1 MKKIAC
7 FLLSMVLGVSL
18 FSQTKTGTLKIFSE
32 LTGIVVYLDEN
43 RQGENAQQ
51 INDIPV
57 GSHYLK
63 VLLGSVSVYGELI
76 EIKEGAVTTVLIKNT
91 GQVQEKI
98 LDTKTAEKETYNNSK
113 LDIILSRGMS
123 TTTRGYSNLF
133 PGYYSYWGYSSSV
146 SSSVET
152 TDWKIIQGGVKEI
165 SESVFAGLTD
175 NLNLQNTINLEW
187 KKYSKKI
194 GTSAIVGI
202 ISMIPTGLILADILD
217 SKPKSWLFPDTK
229 KGSTAEAAVFAI
241 SATACIISL
250 TICLKSPEPH
260 GHHISVEDAAKES
273 QKYNRLLKIKLGLPE
288 NYDAK

>member
-1 MKKIAC
+1 MKTKS
-7 FLLSMVLGVSL
+7 LVLGIFTLLLMFLSVSV
-18 FSQTKTGTLKIFSE
+18 FGQTKTGTLKIFSE

-43 RQGENAQQ
+43 RQGENVQQ

-76 EIKEGAVTTVLIKNT
+76 EIKEGTVTTVLIKNT

-98 LDTKTAEKETYNNSK
+98 LDSKTAEQETYTNSK

-123 TTTRGYSNLF
+123 TTTKSYSNLF

-165 SESVFAGLTD
+165 SESTFAGLT
-175 NLNLQNTINLEW
+175 NNTNLQNAINLE
-187 KKYSKKI
+187 
-194 GTSAIVGI
+194 
-202 ISMIPTGLILADILD
+202 
-217 SKPKSWLFPDTK
+217 
-229 KGSTAEAAVFAI
+229 
-241 SATACIISL
+241 
-250 TICLKSPEPH
+250 
-260 GHHISVEDAAKES
+260 
-273 QKYNRLLKIKLGLPE
+273 
-288 NYDAK
+288 